1 MQNSPYATAS
11 PSKFRRSDGPV
22 GGVAAGLAH
31 TFGIE
36 AGYLR
41 LAFAVAAI
49 VMGPIAVAAYVGLW
63 YLMPVDQSVP
73 LEHRPDSPPIALVI
87 ILALMF
93 GLGFVFDFAFG
104 LASLVTSIPGWTIIV
119 VGVIVL
125 LARSR
130 K

>member
-1 MQNSPYATAS
+1 MQNPSFATAT
-11 PSKFRRSDGPV
+11 PTKFRRHDGPV
-22 GGVAAGLAH
+22 GGVAAGLGH

-41 LAFAVAAI
+41 LAFTVAAI
-49 VMGPIAVAAYVGLW
+49 LMGPIIVAAYVGLW

-73 LEHRPDSPPIALVI
+73 VEHRPDSPPIALVI

-104 LASLVTSIPGWTIIV
+104 VLSLVSAIPFWAVIA
-119 VGVIVL
+119 VGAIWL
-125 LARSR
+125 IARS
-130 K
+130 KK